1 MHLCVK
7 MSKIVHII
15 LQFPLYRYGRGKY
28 NIAVA
33 LF

>member
-28 NIAVA
+28 IAVA